1 MRLVTAILLTVFLA
15 VCMSGLFSQSALADK
30 RVALILGNSKY
41 QNVSRLTNPANDAA
55 MLADTLR
62 KANFDTVMLRNDLSA
77 TEMRRTLR
85 EFGDKARNAD
95 VAVLYYAGHG
105 IEVDGNNYL
114 IPVDAVLERDT
125 DVYDEAL
132 GLDRV
137 LIAVEAAKQLR
148 LIILDACRD
157 NPFAKTMKRTIAMR
171 GIGQGLA
178 KVEPASPNTMIAFA
192 AKAGFR
198 L

>member
-1 MRLVTAILLTVFLA
+1 MRLVTALLTVFLA

-85 EFGDKARNAD
+85 
-95 VAVLYYAGHG
+95 
-105 IEVDGNNYL
+105 
-114 IPVDAVLERDT
+114 
-125 DVYDEAL
+125 
-132 GLDRV
+132 
-137 LIAVEAAKQLR
+137 
-148 LIILDACRD
+148 
-157 NPFAKTMKRTIAMR
+157 
-171 GIGQGLA
+171 
-178 KVEPASPNTMIAFA
+178 
-192 AKAGFR
+192 
-198 L
+198 